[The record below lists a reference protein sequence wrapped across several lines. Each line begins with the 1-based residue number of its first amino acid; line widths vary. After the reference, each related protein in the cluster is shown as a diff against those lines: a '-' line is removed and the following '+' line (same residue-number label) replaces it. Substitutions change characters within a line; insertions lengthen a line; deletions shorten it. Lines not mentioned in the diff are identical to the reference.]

1 MMQLISVNLGQKRNL
16 QNGSRVETTGIFK
29 FPIKASVQVTKLG
42 LRDDVICDTKNHGG
56 PDQAVYVYGGTD
68 YAWWS
73 KELGRELSPGTFGE
87 NLTISDLECSGFRIG
102 DRLYLGTV
110 ILEVSAPRI
119 PCSTLAA
126 RMGDPKFIQ
135 QYRQAE
141 RPGLYCRVIQ
151 PGSLRV
157 GDAVKIEPTRDE
169 SVGLIEV
176 FRSHYEK
183 DLSEE
188 SIWRQLKAPISSR
201 TRTSLEK
208 ELRKFLEQK

>member
-1 MMQLISVNLGQKRNL
+1 MQLISVNIGQKRNL
-16 QNGSRVETTGIFK
+16 QNGSRVEATGIFK
-29 FPIKASVQVTKLG
+29 FPSKASVQVTKLG

-56 PDQAVYVYGGTD
+56 SDQAVYVYSGVD

-73 KELGRELSPGTFGE
+73 KELGRELTPGTFGE
-87 NLTISDLECSGFRIG
+87 NLTISDLESSGFRIG

-126 RMGDPKFIQ
+126 RMGDPKFTQ

-151 PGSLRV
+151 TGMLRV
-157 GDAVKIEPTRDE
+157 GDAVKIEPSREE
-169 SVGLIEV
+169 SVSLIDV
-176 FRSHYEK
+176 FRGHYEK
-183 DLSEE
+183 NLSED

-201 TRTSLEK
+201 IRAGLEK